1 MTTMKKNKS
10 ARARPPA
17 RSQAVELYAPG
28 KTPAKAG
35 RAPAS
40 RKRKAAR
47 GAASS

>member
-1 MTTMKKNKS
+1 MKKKKS

-17 RSQAVELYAPG
+17 RSQVIALYAPG
-28 KTPAKAG
+28 KAPANAA

-47 GAASS
+47 SAASS